1 MPTIIQ
7 FRRGSHTY
15 MSGEGSQLV
24 LLEGEPFLE
33 YPDAG
38 IGIEGSKLKIGDG
51 VSKYCDL
58 PYLVDTSSIIPA
70 PIDNTNSEEINNEEG
85 VDTSA

>member
-1 MPTIIQ
+1 MSTIVQ

-24 LLEGEPFLE
+24 LEEGEAFLE

-38 IGIEGSKLKIGDG
+38 INTPGSKIKIGDG

-58 PYLVDTSSIIPA
+58 PYFSSDTDSGILERIA
-70 PIDNTNSEEINNEEG
+70 FLEENYAVSEQGREG
-85 VDTSA
+85 G